1 MRMQINEFG
10 SELHLNGSNIY
21 PHKNQTLKFLIF
33 SFSVLNQIYA
43 FERLNVADIGFVNHR
58 EPNHLFIQNAR
69 NVQVE
74 CKRVID
80 VYLSI
85 FKCCLFF
92 NLYGSLRQ

>member
-1 MRMQINEFG
+1 MDQ
-10 SELHLNGSNIY
+10 HIY
-21 PHKNQTLKFLIF
+21 PRKKANLTI
-33 SFSVLNQIYA
+33 LNILYVSLLSQIYSL
-43 FERLNVADIGFVNHR
+43 ERLNVADIGFVNHR

-92 NLYGSLRQ
+92 NLNRSLRQ

>member
-1 MRMQINEFG
+1 MNDG
-10 SELHLNGSNIY
+10 SKLHLNGSNIY
-21 PHKNQTLKFLIF
+21 PHKISNLEILNTLYV
-33 SFSVLNQIYA
+33 SVLNQIYA

-92 NLYGSLRQ
+92 NLNGSLRQ

>member
-1 MRMQINEFG
+1 MKLDLNCIKMDQIYTLIKSNLEI
-10 SELHLNGSNIY
+10 LNILY
-21 PHKNQTLKFLIF
+21 
-33 SFSVLNQIYA
+33 FSVLNQIYA
-43 FERLNVADIGFVNHR
+43 FGRLNVADIGFVNHR

-80 VYLSI
+80 VYLSV

-92 NLYGSLRQ
+92 NLNGSLRQ